1 MQEGYIVD
9 PGTGR
14 QSRPFVAP
22 LTREDASE
30 LFHIVAEIEGL
41 AAWRA
46 SKQKDTEG
54 LVGRLDAINSS
65 LLSEAQSD
73 SPSREQ
79 IFRLDTR
86 FHRTYMVGGA
96 GPRLLALHEA
106 IKPQTERYMRLYI
119 EVLLDQIAVVGQE
132 HEAITN
138 GDCGRRGG
146 PGPVGRKK

>member
-1 MQEGYIVD
+1 M
-9 PGTGR
+9 
-14 QSRPFVAP
+14 
-22 LTREDASE
+22 
-30 LFHIVAEIEGL
+30 

-119 EVLLDQIAVVGQE
+119 EVLLDQIAVSVKE
-132 HEAITN
+132 HEAITER
-138 GDCGRRGG
+138 DCGRRGG